1 MRSRIRYGD
10 GRARLGG
17 AGRIR
22 DPPVPLTTASH
33 AGSADAGG
41 RARGRHPVVRRA
53 RLGRHRSADIARA
66 AEVSVETVYATFGSK
81 ADLLKAALEV
91 AIVGDDA
98 QVPLADRP
106 VYTAIGTGRTTGDR
120 IESGAR
126 LIATI
131 NERTHRLAVAIRQGA
146 TTDATLAAVAAD
158 LEGQRR
164 RAVADVADL
173 IVGRHAD
180 PGQVDELW
188 VQAPRPGL
196 RPARG
201 RMRLES
207 PPLRVMA
214 DRPHRRNPRPPG
226 VTHRRHCLE

>member
-1 MRSRIRYGD
+1 MATVEPDSAVPGGSGTRRYRSPLRRMQAAQT
-10 GRARLGG
+10 RAVVLEAATRLFAERGW
-17 AGRIR
+17 AG
-22 DPPVPLTTASH
+22 T
-33 AGSADAGG
+33 G
-41 RARGRHPVVRRA
+41 VR
-53 RLGRHRSADIARA
+53 DIARA

-146 TTDATLAAVAAD
+146 TTDTTLAAVAAD

-188 VQAPRPGL
+188 VQAHDQVYALLVDECGWSRL
-196 RPARG
+196 RY
-201 RMRLES
+201 ES
-207 PPLRVMA
+207 WLIDRIEEIL
-214 DRPHRRNPRPPG
+214 DRP
-226 VTHRRHCLE
+226 V